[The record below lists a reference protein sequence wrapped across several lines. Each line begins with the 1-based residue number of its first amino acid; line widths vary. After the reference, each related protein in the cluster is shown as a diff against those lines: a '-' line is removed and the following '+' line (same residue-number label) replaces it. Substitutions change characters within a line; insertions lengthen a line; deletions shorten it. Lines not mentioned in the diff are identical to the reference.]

1 MVKSR
6 EYWRKRFELLEDAQ
20 HSRSLFYYD
29 DLVKAYIHTM
39 DDLEKDILKWYS
51 RFAKNNEITLDEAKI
66 LLKSDELKEFHWTV
80 KEYIEYG
87 KKNAINQKWMKQLE
101 NASARVHISRLESLR
116 IQMQQHVEKLY
127 DGQIEG
133 FERFIKEQYQ
143 SQYYHTAYEVQKG
156 FNIGFTMQALN
167 NTLLDKVISK
177 PWTSD
182 GMTFSRR
189 LWRDKNVLIDTLYTE
204 LVRTIA
210 TGKHP
215 EDIVKVLHQKL
226 GSANTKYQIRRL
238 VMTESAF
245 FNAAAQ
251 KEAFDELDVDKYEVV
266 ATLDFKTSS
275 ICQEMDGKVFKQK
288 DFMPGVTA
296 HPFHPNCR
304 SLEVPFFDDNYGQ
317 RIARDLD
324 GETYYVSSDMKYN
337 DWYQTQ
343 IEKHGEDKIAI
354 AKKMQ
359 SNEKSDKGQ
368 FESYKAILKSDLG
381 ITTFKGFQEMKYL
394 KVGDWEAIKRKQRSA
409 KTKNN

>member
-1 MVKSR
+1 MAKKPRS
-6 EYWRKRFELLEDAQ
+6 YWRKRFELLEDAQ

-66 LLKSDELKEFHWTV
+66 LLKSDELKEFRWTV
-80 KEYIEYG
+80 EEYIEYG

-167 NTLLDKVISK
+167 DRLLDKVISK
-177 PWTSD
+177 PWTAD

-251 KEAFDELDVDKYEVV
+251 KEVFNELDVDKYEIV
-266 ATLDFKTSS
+266 ATLDGKTSD
-275 ICQEMDGKVFKQK
+275 ICQSMDGKVFK
-288 DFMPGVTA
+288 MSEYEPGITA
-296 HPFHPNCR
+296 NPFHPFCR
-304 SLEVPFFDDNYGQ
+304 TTTAPWFPDDYSQ
-317 RIARDLD
+317 RAARGRD
-324 GETYYVSSDMKYN
+324 GKVYYINSNIKYPE
-337 DWYQTQ
+337 WK
-343 IEKHGEDKIAI
+343 ERFVK
-354 AKKMQ
+354 
-359 SNEKSDKGQ
+359 
-368 FESYKAILKSDLG
+368 
-381 ITTFKGFQEMKYL
+381 
-394 KVGDWEAIKRKQRSA
+394 
-409 KTKNN
+409 